1 MESALL
7 KKVERLNEL
16 YAKKE
21 TGNMLTEAELTEQSV
36 LRDEVINYFQYAIR
50 TSSENKKQRKM
61 LINTVN
67 WA

>member
-16 YAKKE
+16 YVKKE

-36 LRDEVINYFQYAIR
+36 LRDEIINYFQYAIR
-50 TSSENKKQRKM
+50 TSSESKNQ
-61 LINTVN
+61 
-67 WA
+67 

>member
-1 MESALL
+1 MMESGLL
-7 KKVERLNEL
+7 KKIERLNEL

-50 TSSENKKQRKM
+50 TSSETKK
-61 LINTVN
+61 
-67 WA
+67 

>member
-1 MESALL
+1 MESGLL
-7 KKVERLNEL
+7 KKIERLNEL

-50 TSSENKKQRKM
+50 TSSETKK
-61 LINTVN
+61 
-67 WA
+67 